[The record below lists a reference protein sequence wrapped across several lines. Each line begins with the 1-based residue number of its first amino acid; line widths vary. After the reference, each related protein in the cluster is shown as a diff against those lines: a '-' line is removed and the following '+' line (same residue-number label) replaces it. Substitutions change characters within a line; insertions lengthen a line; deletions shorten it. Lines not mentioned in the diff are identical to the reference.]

1 MSNFLP
7 HDTRGNKHHA
17 TCLVRASYVR
27 NMLGVGASTL
37 KRWMKAAGITPIQLK
52 LLDAPGM
59 TPRIN
64 NPNRHN
70 SSPLLLTQDNAIKL
84 IEFITKEKAKP
95 AHLASLA
102 RAIEKRE
109 KSIKLCVYAEPEIP
123 NGWRINEDE
132 KPSQ

>member
-1 MSNFLP
+1 
-7 HDTRGNKHHA
+7 
-17 TCLVRASYVR
+17 
-27 NMLGVGASTL
+27 MLGVGASTL

-123 NGWRINEDE
+123 NGWRRNEDG